1 MHINVTVMDLD
12 NEHREWGKSYAE
24 RGKMEKKTVPQSL
37 EMLHDVPEFCVCV
50 AVPHKKCV
58 SCFHWSRVSS

>member
-1 MHINVTVMDLD
+1 MVHINVTVMDLD

-37 EMLHDVPEFCVCV
+37 EMLHDVPGFCVCV
-50 AVPHKKCV
+50 WQYLTRNVFHV
-58 SCFHWSRVSS
+58 STGVG